1 MTSLEQQAIDYI
13 EDYTRNRLSP
23 KETEEALDWLETQH
37 RINNITTFTYE
48 RLRLLVFQHFHRA
61 S

>member
-13 EDYTRNRLSP
+13 EDYASNPLNS
-23 KETEEALDWLETQH
+23 KEVSAGLDWLEEHWQIGT
-37 RINNITTFTYE
+37 ITRFTYE
-48 RLRLLVFQHFHRA
+48 RLKRVLFQHFHRA